1 MTVNLLYSFQAKSAR
16 RESVFNQSPMN
27 NNRGLCGFH
36 PHLGHLLPYGGV
48 NICNASG
55 ASVGGNPAYARA
67 KFGVGVSDDLHLE
80 SVHG

>member
-1 MTVNLLYSFQAKSAR
+1 MTVIALYDLQTKMAR
-16 RESVFNQSPMN
+16 RESVCKQNPMN

-67 KFGVGVSDDLHLE
+67 KFGVGVSDD
-80 SVHG
+80 